1 MMSSL
6 LECINLSKQ
15 YQEGESQIEVL
26 KQVNFELQVGQQVAI
41 LGNSGSGKST
51 LLHILG
57 ALDNPTSGQVLFK
70 GEDIF
75 KFNRKQQA
83 AFRNRQL
90 GFVYQLHH
98 LLPEFS
104 ALENVAMPLLIG
116 KLDKKSATTRAT
128 EILDRVGLSHR
139 LSHKPSQLS
148 GGERQ
153 RVAFARALVTNPA
166 IVLADEP
173 TGNLDDKT
181 GETIYQLIGELRQD
195 FNTSFVVVTHDRQLA
210 AKLDTVWELTS
221 GTLRQQVS
229 SRSET
234 AVVTNV

>member
-1 MMSSL
+1 MSSL